1 MTARPLSEKMRAA
14 MENGTANTKATD
26 APARIAATS
35 QRDEVGRPDVELMAT
50 VLPPNNRGAE
60 APSFRGSRCHADP
73 WSFSSRQA
81 H

>member
-14 MENGTANTKATD
+14 MENGTANTNATE

-35 QRDEVGRPDVELMAT
+35 QRDEIGRSDVELMAT
-50 VLPPNNRGAE
+50 GVPPNNRGAE
-60 APSFRGSRCHADP
+60 VPSFQGSRCRADP